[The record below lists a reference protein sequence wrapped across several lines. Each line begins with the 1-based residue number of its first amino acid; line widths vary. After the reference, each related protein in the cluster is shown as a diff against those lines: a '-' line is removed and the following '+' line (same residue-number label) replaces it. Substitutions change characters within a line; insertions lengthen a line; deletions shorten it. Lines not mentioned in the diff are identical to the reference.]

1 MWKPGGQATGKRKW
15 MGIENPKVS
24 HSEHFVYAT
33 QMELLGLLIGLG
45 SVWLFDIGR
54 RNGEDMAHLE

>member
-1 MWKPGGQATGKRKW
+1 